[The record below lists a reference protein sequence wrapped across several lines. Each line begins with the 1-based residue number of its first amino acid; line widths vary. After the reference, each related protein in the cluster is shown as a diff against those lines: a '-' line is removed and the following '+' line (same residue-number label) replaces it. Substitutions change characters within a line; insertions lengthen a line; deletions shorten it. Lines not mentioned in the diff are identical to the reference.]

1 MKQRWRTFLCWLRR
15 RHKPS
20 VHMREK
26 DQRVLI
32 SVCDDCGILLNVRQL
47 SKHEHR
53 DMLKMQRR
61 IGYKPPKYSEK
72 GQS

>member
-1 MKQRWRTFLCWLRR
+1 MTRRLRTLWCWIRR

-20 VHMREK
+20 VHIRQK

-32 SVCDDCGILLNVRQL
+32 SICDDCGLLLHVRQL

-53 DMLKMQRR
+53 DMLKMQRQ
-61 IGYKPPKYSEK
+61 IGYKPPVYIGE
-72 GQS
+72 